1 MHQLF
6 GSLTL
11 LVLGLLISC
20 KTPTKEI
27 KRPSD
32 PWISRSVLD
41 YRPRM
46 ITMAL
51 DSACLIAYD
60 LNKCGLY
67 KVWKGGVNWE
77 GIVYT
82 DTKAMQPTT
91 WGQHYLFDELPSTPW
106 SLEVDGM
113 VNKIDVKF
121 RGYRLEQQQI
131 YLMYLLVWEED
142 TLLIEE
148 RPEFIRD
155 DQGNPGLER
164 QFWLS
169 GSISE
174 ATVFLNHQSEPVK
187 IKFNDQTVLRS
198 FFDPLPDQVNLETT
212 PVSEDVG
219 RFWIQKSD
227 CFTCHEWSVNTV
239 GPGFQQIADKY
250 SSNEEIVEQLVIK
263 VRDGASGV
271 WGNGVMNPHP
281 NLGESDIRSM
291 VNYILSLK
299 MDNETSIPNNS
310 PSLSASQELPLK
322 SGFGAPLEGVH
333 PSYDL
338 TTIHP
343 DGVEFRIGGMAF
355 MPDGRLVVST
365 WTPEGSVYILSG
377 VETGDPSQVEVK
389 LIATGLAEP
398 LGLEVVDGE
407 IFVLQKQELTQ
418 LIDLDGDDII
428 DEYRAICNGFEV
440 STDFHEFAFGL
451 VFKDDHF
458 YANLSLPM
466 RLMDSENPLP
476 DRGRTVKIARDGS
489 FEWLNHGLR
498 QPNGIG
504 IGIDNEVFIT
514 DNQGEWLPANKFI
527 HVRPG
532 EYHGMEWVLPDS
544 LADREMVQ
552 PTVWLPQHEIANSP
566 SEPSLMQ
573 DGPYQGQMI
582 YGDVSHGGI
591 KRVFIEKVNGSYQ
604 GAVFRFTQGLEAG
617 VNRIRWGPDG
627 ALYIGGV
634 GMIGGWSW
642 KEKRHGLQ
650 RMKYNGKITFEM
662 LELMAKPYGF
672 EIQFTEPLAAGS
684 GNALDDYLIRQW
696 WYQPTKNYGGPK
708 MDLETLKAKVVEV
721 SQDRT
726 RVHLEIPGLVSKH
739 VIYFELSD
747 QLKSAS
753 GQKLWSSEA
762 WYTLNNIPQPIDQ

>member
-1 MHQLF
+1 
-6 GSLTL
+6 
-11 LVLGLLISC
+11 LGILISC
-20 KTPTKEI
+20 NAPHKKI

-32 PWISRSVLD
+32 PWVLRSVLD

-46 ITMAL
+46 ITLAL
-51 DSACLIAYD
+51 DSTCFVAYD

-91 WGQHYLFDELPSTPW
+91 WGQHYLLDESFSTPW
-106 SLEVDGM
+106 SIEVDG
-113 VNKIDVKF
+113 KIKKLDANF

-131 YLMYLLVWEED
+131 FMLYSLIWEED

-164 QFWLS
+164 QFWLD
-169 GSISE
+169 GSIDD
-174 ATVFLNHQSEPVK
+174 ALIFINNQPEPVN
-187 IKFNDQTVLRS
+187 IRFNDQTVLRS
-198 FFDPLPDQVNLETT
+198 FFDPLPDQVNQETT

-219 RFWIQKSD
+219 RYWMQKSD
-227 CFTCHEWSVNTV
+227 CFTCHEWTENTV

-250 SSNEEIVEQLVIK
+250 SSDDEMVDHLVKK
-263 VRDGASGV
+263 VSEGGTGA

-281 NLGESDIRSM
+281 NLGEHDIRSM
-291 VNYILSLK
+291 VQYILSLSTEN
-299 MDNETSIPNNS
+299 MP
-310 PSLSASQELPLK
+310 PSVDSAPQLSDAHQAPAK
-322 SGFGAPLEGVH
+322 PGFGVPLEGVH
-333 PSYDL
+333 PSYHL

-343 DGVEFRIGGMAF
+343 EGVEFQVGGMAF
-355 MPDGRLVVST
+355 MPDGRLVIST
-365 WTPEGSVYILSG
+365 WTPEGSVYIISG
-377 VETGDPSQVEVK
+377 VETGDPGQIEVK
-389 LIATGLAEP
+389 RIATGLAEP

-466 RLMDSENPLP
+466 RLMAHENPLP
-476 DRGRTVKIARDGS
+476 DRGRTVKIAMDGS
-489 FEWLNHGLR
+489 FEWLNYGLR

-504 IGIDNEVFIT
+504 LGIQGEVFIT

-532 EYHGMEWVLPDS
+532 EYHGMAWVLPDS
-544 LADREMVQ
+544 LANLEMVQ
-552 PTVWLPQHEIANSP
+552 PTVWLPQNEIANSP

-573 DGPYQGQMI
+573 DGPYAGQMI

-591 KRVFIEKVNGSYQ
+591 KRVFLEKVNGAYQ

-634 GMIGGWSW
+634 GMVGGWSW

-650 RMKYNGKITFEM
+650 RMKYNGKTTFEM
-662 LELMAKPYGF
+662 LEVIAKPDGF
-672 EIQFTEPLAAGS
+672 EIRFTEPLAAAS
-684 GNALDDYLIRQW
+684 GNSSDEYIIQQW

-708 MDLETLKAKVVEV
+708 MDLESLKAKVVEV

-726 RVHLEIPGLVSKH
+726 KVRLEVPGLKRNH
-739 VIYFELSD
+739 VVYFRLSD
-747 QLKSAS
+747 QLKSAT
-753 GQKLWSSEA
+753 GQELWSSEA
-762 WYTLNNIPQPIDQ
+762 WYTLNNIPQ